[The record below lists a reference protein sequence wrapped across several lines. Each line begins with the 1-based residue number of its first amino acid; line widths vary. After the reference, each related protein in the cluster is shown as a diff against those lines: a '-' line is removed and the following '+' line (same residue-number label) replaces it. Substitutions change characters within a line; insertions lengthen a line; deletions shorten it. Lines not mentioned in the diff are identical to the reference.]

1 MTNISAY
8 IETVATHYWGEPRE
22 RKGHELRW
30 GNHGSKSV
38 DLRKGTWFDF
48 ENNEGGGVVDLVRQ
62 EEGATLTGLPELME
76 KKFGIARQTQDKL
89 SPARYMSKVYDYI
102 DENGE
107 VTYQVCRYEPK
118 TFRQR
123 RPDGNGGWLWNM
135 QDVEPVP
142 YNLPDLMQRPGK
154 PVFVVEGEKCA
165 DLMRS
170 KGALATTSHGGAKKW
185 PEELNKHFAGRD
197 VIILPD
203 NDEAGRLHAD
213 MVANS
218 VGPVAKSVKVVELP
232 GLKDKQDVYD
242 WFRDGGTTEK
252 LVSLVEDAGVI
263 NHFNRNETVD
273 VVTTPDPGIFEI
285 YDINFLRSMP
295 PVEFVVDNLL
305 TKHGLAVLYGEPG
318 AGKSF
323 LAIDL
328 ALCMAYG
335 KSWHGNPVEQ
345 GAVLY
350 IAGEGVGGLGKRVKA
365 WQSHYHMTN
374 EAPFYVLPTAVRFRE
389 PEDIERLLRTIDS
402 LNQTFTAVYIDTVAR
417 ALLGGDENSS
427 TDMGLFV
434 DACEAVKRYCGC
446 AVVAIHH
453 SGKDAARGMRGSTA
467 LLGAVDTSIRVS
479 KLEDTVTMAIEKQKD
494 AEPIPDMAFE
504 MQTIALL
511 GDASVV
517 MKHTETK
524 EKKTRQV
531 KLTSE
536 QQIAMQALRNLCAEM
551 GKARV
556 PVSLWHDAHRVKTP
570 DATSGK
576 RRDARAALQNK
587 GVIVID
593 DNKVWEYR
601 EIDENV

>member
-22 RKGHELRW
+22 RKGNELRW

-48 ENNEGGGVVDLVRQ
+48 ENNEGGGVVDLVRH

-76 KKFGIARQTQDKL
+76 KKFGIQRQVQDKL
-89 SPARYMSKVYDYI
+89 RPAKYISKVYDYV

-107 VTYQVCRYEPK
+107 VTYQVVRYEPK

-135 QDVEPVP
+135 QDVQPVP
-142 YNLPDLMQRPGK
+142 YNLPDIMAK
-154 PVFVVEGEKCA
+154 PDKPIFIVEGEKCA
-165 DLMRS
+165 DTLKAM
-170 KGALATTSHGGAKKW
+170 GAIATTSHGGAKKW
-185 PEELNKHFAGRD
+185 AEELNKYFTGRD

-203 NDEAGRLHAD
+203 NDEPGKLHAD
-213 MVANS
+213 MVSNS
-218 VGPVAKSVKVVELP
+218 ILPVANTVKVINLP
-232 GLKDKQDVYD
+232 GLQDKQDVYD
-242 WFRDGGTTEK
+242 WFKGGGTTDK
-252 LVSLVEDAGVI
+252 LVSLVKDAEVI
-263 NHFNRNETVD
+263 HLPKQ
-273 VVTTPDPGIFEI
+273 VTLISSADLSIPDTFEI
-285 YDINFLRSMP
+285 YDINYLRRMP
-295 PVEFVVDNLL
+295 PVDFVVDNLL

-335 KSWHGNPVEQ
+335 KAWHGNPVEQ

-365 WQSHYHMTN
+365 WQSHYQMTD

-389 PEDIERLLRTIDS
+389 PEDIERLLRTIDA
-402 LNQTFTAVYIDTVAR
+402 LGQTFTAVYIDTVAR

-434 DACEAVKRYCGC
+434 DACEVVKRHCNC

-479 KLEDTVTMAIEKQKD
+479 KLEETVTMAIEKQKD
-494 AEPIPDMAFE
+494 AEPIPDMTFE

-517 MKHTETK
+517 MKHTETQH
-524 EKKTRQV
+524 KKTRQV

-536 QQIAMQALRNLCAEM
+536 QQIAMQALRNLCATM
-551 GKARV
+551 GQTRV
-556 PVSLWHDAHRVKTP
+556 PVSLWHEEHRVKTP
-570 DATSGK
+570 DVTSGK

-593 DNKVWEYR
+593 DNKVWEYK